1 MNRFVIYAL
10 LGGILAGFFIGRF
23 TGSLG
28 QPTESPPEKL
38 EHGQTST
45 SGGLSMPPKP
55 EHEQTSILIP
65 QSEIRIPQ
73 SENWSN
79 TLLILEDAYKKKD
92 WKSFIQTLEEI
103 QNDKKYPLPGITG
116 LLKDGFA
123 QSAITSIQDTDTQN
137 ALFIAENILKGN
149 GSRHQKIDTLR
160 TIGKKGKDVTSLLKW
175 VLENEKDAQ
184 LQSLALNAM
193 GETKDP
199 ALMPFLVDYAKNRQ
213 ELPLRLAAIEA
224 LENFDSNAIRSLEAL
239 LEAEKL
245 GGGKE
250 QLALK
255 SAIIETLGNIGNREA
270 VSLLSNLARKQEGS
284 KNYDSYI
291 LQQDAIT
298 ALGDIGS
305 PEALSSIGEIIA
317 DGGID
322 AQLRGFALN
331 TLAKVKQDESVPILE
346 DIINDRTI
354 QELEIKKE
362 AIDALG
368 DIKGPEAVTFLAE
381 LITKPNNETSVT
393 LQTEALSAMGRIGG
407 SETVSTLETI
417 INNEYVDTDV
427 RKDAIFT
434 LSRVETETAV
444 TALERIVNDASDP
457 TFIRTALRGLQKIGN
472 SHAISIIESAARE
485 HPSDDIRL
493 IASKLLEASR
503 LSQ

>member
-1 MNRFVIYAL
+1 MIDIL
-10 LGGILAGFFIGRF
+10 LGILMLFVLVRV
-23 TGSLG
+23 
-28 QPTESPPEKL
+28 P
-38 EHGQTST
+38 
-45 SGGLSMPPKP
+45 GLPKVG
-55 EHEQTSILIP
+55 
-65 QSEIRIPQ
+65 
-73 SENWSN
+73 
-79 TLLILEDAYKKKD
+79 LLILLVLLYLLNKRRKKMM
-92 WKSFIQTLEEI
+92 
-103 QNDKKYPLPGITG
+103 P
-116 LLKDGFA
+116 
-123 QSAITSIQDTDTQN
+123 SAS
-137 ALFIAENILKGN
+137 G
-149 GSRHQKIDTLR
+149 GH
-160 TIGKKGKDVTSLLKW
+160 
-175 VLENEKDAQ
+175 
-184 LQSLALNAM
+184 
-193 GETKDP
+193 
-199 ALMPFLVDYAKNRQ
+199 
-213 ELPLRLAAIEA
+213 ELPLRIAAIEA
-224 LENFDSNAIRSLEAL
+224 LENFDSNAIRSLDAL
-239 LEAEKL
+239 LEAGKL
-245 GGGKE
+245 GEGKE

-255 SAIIETLGNIGNREA
+255 SAIIETLGNIGNSES
-270 VSLLSNLARKQEGS
+270 VSLLSNLARKQPSLGGS

-354 QELEIKKE
+354 KELEIKKD
-362 AIDALG
+362 AIGALG

-407 SETVSTLETI
+407 SETVPTLETI

>member
-1 MNRFVIYAL
+1 SEM
-10 LGGILAGFFIGRF
+10 
-23 TGSLG
+23 
-28 QPTESPPEKL
+28 L

-45 SGGLSMPPKP
+45 SGGLSMPPKS

-65 QSEIRIPQ
+65 QSEIRTPQ

-149 GSRHQKIDTLR
+149 GSRKQRIELLR
-160 TIGKKGKDVTSLLKW
+160 AIGKKGKDVTPLLKW

-184 LQSLALNAM
+184 LSSLALNAM

-199 ALMPFLVDYAKNRQ
+199 ALIPFLSEYAQ
-213 ELPLRLAAIEA
+213 SASGGHELPLRIAAIEA
-224 LENFDSNAIRSLEAL
+224 LENFDSNAIRSLDAL
-239 LEAEKL
+239 LEAGKL
-245 GGGKE
+245 GEGKE

-255 SAIIETLGNIGNREA
+255 SAIIETLGNIGNSES

-368 DIKGPEAVTFLAE
+368 DIKGSEAITFLAE
-381 LITKPNNETSVT
+381 LITKPDNETPVP

-407 SETVSTLETI
+407 SETVPTLETI